1 MLTLL
6 YANGAR
12 ARRCWAFR
20 LGLVASAGYCA
31 FLVLIN
37 AVERAARLG
46 RSIVALDW
54 YMLSPFSAAALFCPI
69 FCYVFFGA
77 EYEDGWLRS
86 KLTVGHTRKSIYLSG
101 YLAAYGASAAVLL
114 AATATVAV
122 LHIPLL
128 GGWVAHP
135 ARVASS
141 YVAGLF
147 TLGAYAAC
155 CSLPAQLIAGRAAS
169 GLACLLPPLLVFAA
183 QSYVLPHGAAM
194 GPMWAVWGEL
204 SPMGQLIQLTQGGL
218 NHPLSAI
225 CLSLLVTAAA
235 LLAGMLAFQRKNL
248 R

>member
-6 YANGAR
+6 YANEAR

-20 LGLVASAGYCA
+20 LGLGVSVGYCA
-31 FLVLIN
+31 FLVFIN
-37 AVERAARLG
+37 VIEKATRLG
-46 RSIVALDW
+46 RSIVPLDW
-54 YMLSPFSAAALFCPI
+54 YVLSPFSAVLFFCPL
-69 FCYVFFGA
+69 FCYVFLSA

-86 KLTVGHTRKSIYLSG
+86 KLTIGHTRKSVYLSG
-101 YLAAYGASAAVLL
+101 YLAVYGASAAVLL

-128 GGWVAHP
+128 GGWVARP

-141 YVAGLF
+141 YAAGLL

-169 GLACLLPPLLVFAA
+169 ALACLLPALLAFVA
-183 QSYVLPHGAAM
+183 QSYVQSHRSAM
-194 GPMWAVWGEL
+194 GPLWAFWSDL
-204 SPMGQLIQLTQGGL
+204 SPMGQLIQLTRDGL
-218 NHPLSAI
+218 DHPGRAA

-235 LLAGMLAFQRKNL
+235 LLAGMLAFQKKNL

>member
-1 MLTLL
+1 MLALL
-6 YANGAR
+6 YANGMR
-12 ARRCWAFR
+12 AWRCWAFR
-20 LGLVASAGYCA
+20 LGLGASVVYCA
-31 FLVLIN
+31 FLVFIN
-37 AVERAARLG
+37 AAERAARLG

-54 YMLSPFSAAALFCPI
+54 YVMSPFSAAALFCPI
-69 FCYVFFGA
+69 FCYVFFSA

-128 GGWVAHP
+128 GGWVARP
-135 ARVASS
+135 ARVALS
-141 YVAGLF
+141 YAAGLF

-169 GLACLLPPLLVFAA
+169 ALACLLPPLLVFAA
-183 QSYVLPHGAAM
+183 QSYVLPHRAAL
-194 GPMWAVWGEL
+194 GPLWAFWSDL
-204 SPMGQLIQLTQGGL
+204 SPMGQLIQLTRDGL
-218 NHPLSAI
+218 DHPLSAA
-225 CLSLLVTAAA
+225 CLSLLVMTAA